1 MDGASD
7 EELML
12 RIATGD
18 EPAFR
23 LLARRYAPLA
33 LRLARRVM
41 GSSADAEEIVQ
52 EALLRLCVNAPRWR
66 PVASFRTWFYRVVLN
81 LCLNRKRRAPFLPIE
96 EASDPADPT
105 PDAAAGIERREIDRA
120 LAAAI
125 AELPE
130 RQRAAI
136 ALTYHEGLSNAETAA
151 ALGTSVSAVETLL
164 VRAKRS
170 LRQRLRPL
178 LDVGGQQKSR
188 RTSPPFRTP
197 STFPGPTSRV
207 ARSRSATRR
216 SACLRPM
223 AHPPLRWRRRAR
235 WMR

>member
-7 EELML
+7 EDLMF

-23 LLARRYAPLA
+23 VLARRYAPLA

-41 GSSADAEEIVQ
+41 GNSADAEEIVQ
-52 EALLRLCVNAPRWR
+52 EALLRLWVNAPRWR
-66 PVASFRTWFYRVVLN
+66 PVASFRTWFYRVVIN

-96 EASDPADPT
+96 DVSDPVDPT
-105 PDAAAGIERREIDRA
+105 PDAAASIERRESDRA
-120 LAAAI
+120 VAAAI

-136 ALTYHEGLSNAETAA
+136 ALTYHEGLSNAVSAA

-164 VRAKRS
+164 VRAKRT
-170 LRQRLRPL
+170 LRQRLGPV
-178 LDVGGQQKSR
+178 LDVESKQ
-188 RTSPPFRTP
+188 T
-197 STFPGPTSRV
+197 
-207 ARSRSATRR
+207 
-216 SACLRPM
+216 
-223 AHPPLRWRRRAR
+223 
-235 WMR
+235 

>member
-1 MDGASD
+1 MMPGEGAITGPTLMDGASD

-12 RIATGD
+12 RIAAGE

-23 LLARRYAPLA
+23 VLARRYAPLA

-52 EALLRLCVNAPRWR
+52 EALLRLWVNAPRWR

-105 PDAAAGIERREIDRA
+105 PDAAAAMERRDIDRA
-120 LAAAI
+120 LTAVI

-136 ALTYHEGLSNAETAA
+136 ALTYHEGLTNAETAA

-164 VRAKRS
+164 VRAKRT
-170 LRQRLRPL
+170 LRQRLGPM
-178 LDVGGQQKSR
+178 LDVGNK
-188 RTSPPFRTP
+188 
-197 STFPGPTSRV
+197 
-207 ARSRSATRR
+207 
-216 SACLRPM
+216 
-223 AHPPLRWRRRAR
+223 
-235 WMR
+235 